1 MQVAAIY
8 ARYSDDAQR
17 ETSIEDQVRRC
28 TEVAQRHGFTVSE
41 DQIFTDAAITGTEKG
56 THKRLGYHALLA
68 AWDKNQF
75 NALIVDELPRLARD
89 VIEFA
94 NLQSRIEKSGVRL
107 ISADGLD
114 SIMPNWQLQ
123 FQIVGA
129 IGQHF
134 IRETRHRVLRGMTG
148 TLERGFMIAA
158 PAFGYVLQRI
168 LDAKG
173 EPVGSNWVIN
183 ETEADIVR
191 EMYAQR
197 RNGMAYAEIA
207 KRLNNQGVKP
217 PRQARKEGGGDGYWR
232 PGSVYRLLTNTIYRG
247 IFVLNGSGFA
257 RAKAKKEGREL
268 VPVEYRRPELRLV
281 DDETWDVISQGRVS
295 RTARGGGKHMFA
307 GLVTCGT
314 CGGTLTVSSEKKDG
328 VRMLYC
334 PQCAQAKRVGILDK
348 GPGYTSAGGVTE
360 LLKHLLERVLQGE
373 VLDAFRARLRVRL
386 EGGSDA
392 ELAIL
397 RDNVNKA
404 DKACARMSKAL
415 ADVEGNEHIEKE
427 CRLVCSQHKQL
438 KVQLQEFEEGL
449 ARQDKTSIEKQLQVV
464 TPFSLVNML
473 FTSGHSPERIRAV
486 LSRLFPK
493 FVALGKPGRHES
505 VFEVTVVPGVALAE
519 MTGTVTL
526 ETGEITRRF
535 SLKTGARRPVR
546 WVVEEIEG

>member
-28 TEVAQRHGFTVSE
+28 TEVAQRHGFTVSP

-56 THKRLGYHALLA
+56 THKRLGYQALLA

-94 NLQSRIEKSGVRL
+94 NLQSRIEKSGIRL

-173 EPVGSNWVIN
+173 EPVGSNWVID
-183 ETEADIVR
+183 ESKADIVR
-191 EMYAQR
+191 NMYAQR

-232 PGSVYRLLTNTIYRG
+232 PASVYRLLSNTIYRG
-247 IFVLNGSGFA
+247 VFVLNGSLFS
-257 RAKAKKEGREL
+257 RSKAKKEGKTL
-268 VPVEYRRPELRLV
+268 NPVEYQRQELRLV
-281 DDETWDVISQGRVS
+281 AEEIWQICNQGRSS
-295 RTARGGGKHMFA
+295 RTSRGGGKHMFS
-307 GLVTCGT
+307 GLVTCGA
-314 CGGTLTVSSEKKDG
+314 CEGTLTVSSEKNAA
-328 VRMLYC
+328 RMLYC
-334 PQCAQAKRVGILDK
+334 PQCAQAKRVAIKEK
-348 GPGYTSAGGVTE
+348 GPGYTSTGGITA
-360 LLKHLLERVLQGE
+360 LLKHFLERVLQGDVLE
-373 VLDAFRARLRVRL
+373 VFRNRLRERL
-386 EGGSDA
+386 EGGGDA
-392 ELAIL
+392 ELKTH
-397 RDNVNKA
+397 RDKVSKA
-404 DKACARMSKAL
+404 DKTCARLSKML
-415 ADVEGNEHIEKE
+415 AEIDNNEHLEKE
-427 CRLVCSQHKQL
+427 CRLAFSEHKQL
-438 KVQLQEFEEGL
+438 QAQLKEFEAGL
-449 ARQDKTSIEKQLQVV
+449 AKQDKVSIEKQLNV
-464 TPFSLVNML
+464 TPATLVDLL
-473 FTSGHSPERIRAV
+473 FTSNAAPERVRAV
-486 LSRLFPK
+486 LSRLFPRI
-493 FVALGKPGRHES
+493 VALGKPSRYES
-505 VFEVTVVPGVALAE
+505 VFEVTTVLGVALAE
-519 MTGTVTL
+519 LSGTATL
-526 ETGEITRRF
+526 EAELITRRF
-535 SLKTGARRPVR
+535 RVKTGPERPVR
-546 WVVEEIEG
+546 WVVEEIDS

>member
-28 TEVAQRHGFTVSE
+28 TEVAQRHGFTVRE
-41 DQIFTDAAITGTEKG
+41 DQIFTDAALSGTEKA

-134 IRETRHRVLRGMTG
+134 IRETRHRVIRGMQG
-148 TLERGFMIAA
+148 QLERGFMIAA
-158 PAFGYVLQRI
+158 PAFGYDLQRMF
-168 LDAKG
+168 DAKG

-183 ETEADIVR
+183 ETEANIVR
-191 EMYAQR
+191 EIYAQR
-197 RNGMAYAEIA
+197 RSGMAYAEIA

-217 PRQARKEGGGDGYWR
+217 PRQARKVGGGDGYWR

-247 IFVLNGSGFA
+247 IFVLNGSGFI

-268 VPVEYRRPELRLV
+268 NPVEFKRPELRLI
-281 DDETWDVISQGRVS
+281 DDETWNICSQGRVS

-307 GLVTCGT
+307 GLVTCVT
-314 CGGTLTVSSEKKDG
+314 CGGTLTVSSERNSS
-328 VRMLYC
+328 RMLYC
-334 PQCAQAKRVGILDK
+334 PQCAQAKRVAMKDK
-348 GPGYTSAGGVTE
+348 GPGYTSTGGVTE
-360 LLKHLLERVLQGE
+360 LLKYLLEGVLQGD
-373 VLDAFRARLRVRL
+373 VLEAFRIRLRERL

-392 ELAIL
+392 ELAVL
-397 RDNVNKA
+397 RDNVSKA

-415 ADVEGNEHIEKE
+415 ADVEGNEHIERE

-438 KVQLQEFEEGL
+438 KVQLKEFEDGL
-449 ARQDKTSIEKQLQVV
+449 AKQDKTSIEKQLQV
-464 TPFSLVNML
+464 TPASLVNLL
-473 FTSGHSPERIRAV
+473 FTSGYSPERVRAV
-486 LSRLFPK
+486 LCRLFPK
-493 FVALGKPGRHES
+493 FVALGKLGRHES

-519 MTGTVTL
+519 MTGTATL
-526 ETGEITRRF
+526 ETGSITRRF
-535 SLKTGARRPVR
+535 SLKTGAKRPVT
-546 WVVEEIEG
+546 WVVKEIDG